1 MDLALLR
8 PRGYTIFSDV
18 FHIIS
23 TELQLILKRRHMLIT
38 LN

>member
-1 MDLALLR
+1 MTLLLLH

-18 FHIIS
+18 FHIIL
-23 TELQLILKRRHMLIT
+23 TERQLILKRRHMLIT